1 MGSAACSLTQSPC
14 STGTGSLPR
23 TWSAYQPVARSRSCS
38 RWTFPDRA
46 LSLVLISTSPAIA
59 GEQPL
64 PPPTAAFTQFAG
76 SGAVDWSDQEGAW
89 TVLAAEIPG
98 AQLLLLEQ
106 AGHGIQRD
114 DWDTIVN
121 AIGTHTAVGS

>member
-1 MGSAACSLTQSPC
+1 
-14 STGTGSLPR
+14 
-23 TWSAYQPVARSRSCS
+23 
-38 RWTFPDRA
+38 

-76 SGAVDWSDQEGAW
+76 SGAVAGPTRRGRRPCSP
-89 TVLAAEIPG
+89 LRYP

-106 AGHGIQRD
+106 AGHRIQRD

-121 AIGTHTAVGS
+121 AIVTHTAVGS